1 MIALRQGG
9 WGVTPLDFNSNMVS
23 MHGSESHLCRIIF
36 KNLNWTWWAQKM
48 ILPKSVN
55 NSPNNFLDQKFLRT
69 IQHANNWSLSKQ
81 TGQATKVWKKLF
93 KRRKSVGQ
101 CYTFFSWKYS
111 SDGISENLRLLFW
124 PSFPVK
130 KNRFSMEAIQ
140 VEVFLYFCFNSFHSF
155 KARLEKHEVL
165 ANWFGIWNVLNWVL
179 F

>member
-9 WGVTPLDFNSNMVS
+9 WGVTPLDFNSNMVW

-48 ILPKSVN
+48 ILPKTVY

-101 CYTFFSWKYS
+101 CYTFFSWNYS
-111 SDGISENLRLLFW
+111 SNGVSEILRLHFW
-124 PSFPVK
+124 PSFPA
-130 KNRFSMEAIQ
+130 KNIG
-140 VEVFLYFCFNSFHSF
+140 FLWKQF
-155 KARLEKHEVL
+155 RLKFFYIFVSIPFIVSKL
-165 ANWFGIWNVLNWVL
+165 A
-179 F
+179 